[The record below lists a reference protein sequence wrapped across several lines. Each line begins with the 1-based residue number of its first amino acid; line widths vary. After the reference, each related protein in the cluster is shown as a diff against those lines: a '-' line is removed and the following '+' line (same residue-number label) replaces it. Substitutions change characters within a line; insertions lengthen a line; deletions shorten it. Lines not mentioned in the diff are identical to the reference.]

1 MNFQQKSSFYNF
13 ISVCVILTQKKQFTS
28 VLQNERSKKLFKINL
43 KHLQVEHSHDMLLL
57 HLCYHWEFEI

>member
-57 HLCYHWEFEI
+57 